1 MVKRKRAFLVVME
14 YDEVTEDM
22 NFSVG
27 IGCSLDKDSYEL
39 VEAGHISSF
48 ESTHVDEL
56 NLEHLESLVTKKGF
70 VVDSNGARDD
80 INFIVEVNN
89 WEDLAKCESP
99 THTLKLLELG
109 GSAWLTDKVTK
120 ERMYLS
126 THTFYDSQRDATTEL
141 LQKSGFKV
149 KLVV

>member
-1 MVKRKRAFLVVME
+1 MAKRKKAFLVVME

-22 NFSVG
+22 YSPVG
-27 IGCSLDKDSYEL
+27 IGCSLDNEL
-39 VEAGHISSF
+39 YKLEEAGRISSS
-48 ESTHVDEL
+48 EVTHVDEL

-89 WEDLAKCESP
+89 WEDLSKCESP

-141 LQKSGFKV
+141 LQKAGFKV

>member
-1 MVKRKRAFLVVME
+1 MAKRKRAFLVVME

-56 NLEHLESLVTKKGF
+56 NFEHLESLVTKKGF
-70 VVDSNGARDD
+70 VIDSNGARDD
-80 INFIVEVNN
+80 IDFIVEVNN
-89 WEDLAKCESP
+89 WEDLSKCESP
-99 THTLKLLELG
+99 THTLKLLDLG

-120 ERMYLS
+120 ERTYLS